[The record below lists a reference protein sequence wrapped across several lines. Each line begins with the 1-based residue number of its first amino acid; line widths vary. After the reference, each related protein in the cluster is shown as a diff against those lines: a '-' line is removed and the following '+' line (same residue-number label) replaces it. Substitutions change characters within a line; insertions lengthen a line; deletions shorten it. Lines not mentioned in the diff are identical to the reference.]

1 MLGPLLVVALSTAA
15 VHRARLAVRPRCP
28 AVQCGATADYLIR
41 LGCTEEQASK
51 AEGKLLPN
59 IRDSLDAATVEATSN
74 ALQSRLALSEAQLR
88 KMVMSRPQVL
98 GYNFESS
105 MSPSLDAL
113 QSRLA
118 LSEAQL
124 KRVVLLLPTV
134 LGYSFESNISPKLD
148 YLQSALALPLDALR
162 DRVVRFPPLL
172 GYSHAQRFRPRI
184 DACHAAGVDATIVLS
199 RITMTDAR
207 FYAALDGSASGRGA

>member
-1 MLGPLLVVALSTAA
+1 MRSPLLVVALTAA
-15 VHRARLAVRPRCP
+15 GVHRAVRPRCP
-28 AVQCGATADYLIR
+28 AVQCGATADYLLR

-51 AEGKLLPN
+51 AEGRLLPS
-59 IRDSLDAATVEATSN
+59 IRDSLDDATVEATSS
-74 ALQSRLALSEAQLR
+74 ALQSRLALSDEELR
-88 KMVMSRPQVL
+88 KVLLTLPSVL
-98 GYNFESS
+98 GLSFETNV
-105 MSPSLDAL
+105 SPSLDAL

-118 LSEAQL
+118 LSDAQL

-172 GYSHAQRFRPRI
+172 GYSHTQRFQPRI

-207 FYAALDGSASGRGA
+207 FYAALDGSGRGAE